1 MKETEA
7 QLNRDMEE
15 LRKQKDRKI
24 VELSD
29 TIEQQR
35 KRYETN
41 IDALKVNIEKL
52 TAKNLGSN
60 SEILALNE
68 ALKKLCD
75 IN

>member
-1 MKETEA
+1 M
-7 QLNRDMEE
+7 
-15 LRKQKDRKI
+15 
-24 VELSD
+24 SD
-29 TIEQQR
+29 TIESQR

-41 IDALKVNIEKL
+41 IDTLKVNIEKL

-75 IN
+75 INQ